1 MEREEALDKYKWDLR
16 DIYPTQQDW
25 EKDFEELLANVSRY
39 EDYKGRL
46 NTEETLKEYMDF
58 NEWVSRK
65 FMKVYLYSYLGH
77 DIALKDD
84 VYQTNLDKIQNLQ
97 FKLSQVTSY
106 ISPELASNDDA
117 FYLDLL
123 KKDAF
128 KVHKLDFESIIQNK
142 KHVLSEIEER
152 ALSITSSYDDG
163 FSDIYD
169 TLIDTNL
176 SILTI

>member
-58 NEWVSRK
+58 NEWFARK
-65 FMKVYLYSYLGH
+65 VMKVYLYSYLGH

-84 VYQTNLDKIQNLQ
+84 VYQTNLDKIQN
-97 FKLSQVTSY
+97 
-106 ISPELASNDDA
+106 
-117 FYLDLL
+117 
-123 KKDAF
+123 
-128 KVHKLDFESIIQNK
+128 
-142 KHVLSEIEER
+142 
-152 ALSITSSYDDG
+152 
-163 FSDIYD
+163 
-169 TLIDTNL
+169 
-176 SILTI
+176 